1 MDQKK
6 RGIIKGSILII
17 AITIIVSLIL
27 KKECNYMAYINN
39 QFIGYIED
47 KATFKEEVRLI
58 EAEVKKRFP
67 IQKDIKSNITFKSV
81 SKGSLTN
88 QENVEEEIKKC
99 IEVETEAYRM
109 YINNKFIGY
118 VANEAEGHEVLK
130 IVGNEYKSKLDE
142 NKFKIDNINI
152 KCKTE
157 YKKESIKINEA
168 KSVEDIA
175 HEIIEKNSNNQLLDV
190 EIKYIYTKSETIP
203 PSKIIRSN
211 DNIYMGDKIIE
222 KGEEGIK
229 EVTKEVT
236 LLNNKKKEEKIIR
249 SNVVK
254 DPKDEIIYEGSKNP
268 IKNNV
273 AFLSLP
279 SRGGITSNYGS
290 RWGVTHHGI
299 DIAGNIGDPIKASAN
314 GIVVNTSYDDIY
326 GNKVMIEHGNGIVTL
341 YGHCSEVLVKVGESV
356 EMGECIAK
364 IGTTGR
370 STGPHLHFEL
380 RENGKAINP
389 INFIK

>member
-47 KATFKEEVRLI
+47 KATFKEEVRLL
-58 EAEVKKRFP
+58 EAEVKKRFS
-67 IQKDIKSNITFKSV
+67 IQKDIKSNIRFKSV

-99 IEVETEAYRM
+99 IEGETEAYRM

-118 VANEAEGHEVLK
+118 VANEDEGHEVLK

-142 NKFKIDNINI
+142 NKFKIENINI

-157 YKKESIKINEA
+157 YKKENININEA

-190 EIKYIYTKSETIP
+190 EIKYTYTKSETIP

-254 DPKDEIIYEGSKNP
+254 DAKDEIIYEGSKNP

-326 GNKVMIEHGNGIVTL
+326 GNKVMIEHGDGIVTL

-356 EMGECIAK
+356 EIGECIAK